1 MPCCHRD
8 RPAPGKLPGSRA
20 EDTICV
26 AMSETRHDL
35 TRTTLAVLF
44 IGGLLLASFWIMQP
58 FLAALIWAGM
68 IVVSTWPLMRRAQ
81 GCLWGRRWLA
91 VSVMML
97 GLLLVFIVR
106 SEEHTSE
113 LQSQFHLL
121 FPLLLFKN

>member
-1 MPCCHRD
+1 MTCCHSGRRA
-8 RPAPGKLPGSRA
+8 RPASVGARTD
-20 EDTICV
+20 DTIPV
-26 AMSETRHDL
+26 AMSETRRDL

-91 VSVMML
+91 VGAMML
-97 GLLLVFIVR
+97 GLMLVFIV
-106 SEEHTSE
+106 
-113 LQSQFHLL
+113 
-121 FPLLLFKN
+121 PLALAIRPIAGSRGRIV